1 MSKMETTNKIIY
13 LDNAST
19 TSVYEEVLNSYVEVS
34 KNHNGNSSSIHQKG
48 MDASR
53 ILERGREQILSLLNV
68 KSTHDCIFVSG
79 ATESNNLAIKGVAFN
94 YQNRGKHI
102 ITTVIE
108 HPSVLNAFKQLER
121 LFGFEVTYLKVNE
134 EGKISIDELKKSL
147 RKDTIL
153 VSIMAVNNEVGTVQP
168 INEVAEVLKNYPKTY
183 FHVDA
188 VQAVGKIN
196 IPYEKI
202 DLITFTSHKIHGL
215 KGTGCLI
222 KNKTISLVSLNS
234 GGQQELGYRGGTV
247 DVAGAVAFS
256 KALRIALERQKEAT
270 MYIKKLTSRIFEYLK
285 NNDDLYKV
293 NSNIEENP
301 FLINFSLKNKK
312 AAVIVE
318 GLSRKGIMVSSVS
331 ACNSKMEKV
340 SYVVYE
346 MYHDESLAHNTI
358 RVSPSEEN
366 TLEEIDIFIDELDK
380 LVKDIR

>member
-1 MSKMETTNKIIY
+1 MSKMEITNKIIY